1 MNELLKI
8 LTSDKGRDG
17 NRAAILIVVVLL
29 WFKLD
34 RVDEKLNTHLTGHAK
49 TVAALQTTTNELAAV
64 TSGR

>member
-34 RVDEKLNTHLTGHAK
+34 RVDEKLNTHLNGHGK
-49 TVAALQTTTNELAAV
+49 PVALQTTNTNNYERIAFAP
-64 TSGR
+64 